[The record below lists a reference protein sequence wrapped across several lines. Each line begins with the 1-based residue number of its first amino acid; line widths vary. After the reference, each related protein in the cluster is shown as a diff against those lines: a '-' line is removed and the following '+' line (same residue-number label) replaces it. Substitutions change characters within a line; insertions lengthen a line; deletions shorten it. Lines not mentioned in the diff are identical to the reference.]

1 MELSAI
7 KPFSYFFQ
15 TLIHA
20 PHSANSSS
28 YKLKTF
34 QKPSELQTAGTR
46 APLKMA
52 QIFEEPLKDEKMAS
66 PSSDFLSLYI
76 EQLDLELQNKTGLR
90 HQYGL
95 LNEAKV

>member
-52 QIFEEPLKDEKMAS
+52 QCKLGVNVTH
-66 PSSDFLSLYI
+66 
-76 EQLDLELQNKTGLR
+76 LDSEGERLLLLLLFV
-90 HQYGL
+90 GL
-95 LNEAKV
+95 LTPLWNLFRYLRSL